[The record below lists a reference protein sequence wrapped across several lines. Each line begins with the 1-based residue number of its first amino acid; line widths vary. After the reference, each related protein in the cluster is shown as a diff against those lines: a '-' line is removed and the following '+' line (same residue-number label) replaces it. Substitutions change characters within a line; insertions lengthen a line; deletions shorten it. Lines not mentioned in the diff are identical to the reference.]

1 MFKRISVFSL
11 LEGVD
16 PDEFWKFHTEVHTP
30 EVKSAGGS
38 LLKKY
43 VLNRVI
49 KVTHGEPKFWGVVE
63 LWFDNEE
70 AFKEFVKRTLAFKVA
85 NKKNSFDDFASC
97 VTGRFGAV
105 VEEKE
110 IPL

>member
-1 MFKRISVFSL
+1 MIKQISVFSL
-11 LEGVD
+11 PEGTD
-16 PDEFWKFHTEVHTP
+16 PEELWKYHTQVHALD
-30 EVKSAGGS
+30 VKNAGGS

-63 LWFDNEE
+63 LWFENEE
-70 AFKEFVKRTLAFKVA
+70 THKEFNERTRETKVA
-85 NKKNSFDDFASC
+85 NGKAMIEDFTSR
-97 VTGRFGAV
+97 VVGRFGAV

-110 IPL
+110 ITL